1 MAAVGLYMVLLPL
14 WWISLGLIASA
25 ASAVAGLIYHAFNPL
40 VSISS
45 DQTIINVTVRASEAS
60 GFAGQSHTSPLRVDT
75 ITYGLPMLAALVIV
89 TRADSL
95 KAKCRALALGMGVM
109 LAFTVPAVIIWT
121 KLTSLQLDDMI
132 ARASYL
138 FTGDRAG
145 FFYYTFH
152 GYAFSQP
159 ILAVALWIGLVMLG
173 LFREERAPE
182 PKEKG
187 KSKKEKVNSKR

>member
-1 MAAVGLYMVLLPL
+1 MSRARLRYG
-14 WWISLGLIASA
+14 
-25 ASAVAGLIYHAFNPL
+25 
-40 VSISS
+40 S
-45 DQTIINVTVRASEAS
+45 DA
-60 GFAGQSHTSPLRVDT
+60 RVH
-75 ITYGLPMLAALVIV
+75 GP
-89 TRADSL
+89 
-95 KAKCRALALGMGVM
+95 G
-109 LAFTVPAVIIWT
+109 
-121 KLTSLQLDDMI
+121 
-132 ARASYL
+132 
-138 FTGDRAG
+138 RAG